1 VGGEVKKELI
11 LILGGAGS
19 GKSAFAQQLA
29 QQMAEKVLFVATA
42 EAKDR
47 EMAARVRRHR
57 RRRPGH
63 WHTVEER
70 RELAR
75 AIGEAASYQVVIVD
89 CLTLW
94 VSNLLQANGVQQ
106 PAEQE
111 ATVLA
116 AARGLIDAYEN
127 GEATLIVVSNEVGM
141 GLVPPYPMGRLYRD
155 VLGRV
160 NQLLAAQANQVY
172 LMVAGLAVEL
182 LSLGARSVLD
192 SRGHKALPGD
202 PA

>member
-1 VGGEVKKELI
+1 VKKELI

-19 GKSAFAQQLA
+19 GKSAFAQRLA
-29 QQMAEKVLFVATA
+29 QQKAEKVLFVATA
-42 EAKDR
+42 EAKDS
-47 EMAARVRRHR
+47 EMTMRIRRHR
-57 RRRPGH
+57 RRRPGQ
-63 WHTVEER
+63 WHTVEEPL
-70 RELAR
+70 ELAR
-75 AIGEAASYQVVIVD
+75 VIGEAASHQVVIVD

-94 VSNLLQANGVQQ
+94 VSNLLQADEAQKPSG
-106 PAEQE
+106 QE

-116 AARGLIDAYEN
+116 AARGLVDAYEN
-127 GEATLIVVSNEVGM
+127 GEATLIMVSNEVGM

-160 NQLLAAQANQVY
+160 NQLLAAQANRVY

-182 LSLGARSVLD
+182 MSLGARSVLD
-192 SRGHKALPGD
+192 SRGYKALPGD

>member
-1 VGGEVKKELI
+1 VKKELI

-19 GKSAFAQQLA
+19 GKSAFAQRLA
-29 QQMAEKVLFVATA
+29 QQKAEKVLFVATA
-42 EAKDR
+42 EAKDS
-47 EMAARVRRHR
+47 EMTMRIRRHR
-57 RRRPGH
+57 RRRPGQ
-63 WHTVEER
+63 WHTVEEPL
-70 RELAR
+70 ELAR
-75 AIGEAASYQVVIVD
+75 VIGEAASHQVIIVD

-94 VSNLLQANGVQQ
+94 VSNLLQADKAQKPSG
-106 PAEQE
+106 QE

-116 AARGLIDAYEN
+116 AARGLVDAYEN
-127 GEATLIVVSNEVGM
+127 GEATLIMVSNEVGM

-160 NQLLAAQANQVY
+160 NQLLAAQANRVY

-182 LSLGARSVLD
+182 MSLGARSVLD
-192 SRGHKALPGD
+192 SRGYKALPGD